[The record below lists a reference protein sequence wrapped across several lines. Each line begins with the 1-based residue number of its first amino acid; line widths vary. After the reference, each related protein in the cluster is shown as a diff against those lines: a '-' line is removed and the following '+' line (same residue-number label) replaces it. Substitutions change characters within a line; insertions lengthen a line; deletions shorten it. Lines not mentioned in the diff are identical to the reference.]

1 MITAYGQAH
10 RSELATFMHAE
21 GVRENT
27 GFFNTG
33 WVFVIFLPEHLEKT
47 AFLRY
52 NIYNYNRIF
61 FVRK

>member
-1 MITAYGQAH
+1 MGLPTGQ
-10 RSELATFMHAE
+10 RWLMFMHAE
-21 GVRENT
+21 GVGENT

-33 WVFVIFLPEHLEKT
+33 WVFVIFLPDYLEKT

-52 NIYNYNRIF
+52 SIYNYNRIF